1 MKTDRRQFLKTAFA
15 GSMALTVPFSIG
27 GCSRKDSTLTLL
39 HTNDVHSHI
48 EPFPADHPYLANLGG
63 FARRVTLINKLR
75 AETDHLLLLDAGDIF
90 QGTPYFN
97 FFGGRLELELMSQMK
112 YDAATIGNHEFDNG
126 LEHLSQ
132 QMKHAAFPF
141 VCTNYGFQNT
151 VLEGQT
157 APWLIFDKGAFR
169 VGIIGLGIEPEGL
182 VSPQNYGAMQWLNPV
197 AIGEETALMLKNEKG
212 CNLIIALSHLG
223 LEYSGS
229 RQESDVEVAAATSSI
244 DIIIGG
250 HTHTFLET
258 PRMVKNRAGRE
269 VLINQMGWG
278 GVRLGRIDLTFRDK
292 KLHFGSTNYL
302 VV

>member
-1 MKTDRRQFLKTAFA
+1 MNTNRRQFLKTAFA
-15 GSMALTVPFSIG
+15 GSLSMAVPFSIG
-27 GCSRKDSTLTLL
+27 GCSRNDAVLTLL

-75 AETDHLLLLDAGDIF
+75 AETKHLLLLDAGDIF

-126 LEHLSQ
+126 LEHLSR

-141 VCTNYGFQNT
+141 VCTNYKFQDT
-151 VLEGQT
+151 ILEGKT
-157 APWLIFDKGAFR
+157 APWLVFDKGPFR
-169 VGIIGLGIEPEGL
+169 VGIIGLGIDPGGL
-182 VSPQNYGAMQWLNPV
+182 VSPQNYGAMQWLHPV
-197 AIGEETALMLKNEKG
+197 AVGEKTALMLKNERG
-212 CNLIIALSHLG
+212 CNVVIALSHLG
-223 LEYSGS
+223 LENRKG
-229 RQESDVEVAAATSSI
+229 REESDVEVAAATSAI

-250 HTHTFLET
+250 HSHTFLET

-278 GVRLGRIDLTFRDK
+278 GVRLGRIDLTLNGNRI
-292 KLHFGSTNYL
+292 HFGSTNYL